1 MLRGISTHYFNIYTM
16 KQTKICA
23 ALLIMAASLTG
34 CGLGST
40 QSATTGNGQA
50 DVISAGAGILGA
62 ILGGGTGN
70 TATDVLTGVIG
81 VLTAGNQSAS
91 IVGTWTYDE
100 PSVEFQS
107 ENLLAQAGGAVAAK
121 EVVSKLKP
129 YYERIGITGGKMTI
143 TFNEDKTC
151 LVNIGGQNQTANYA
165 YDAKSHTLKVTGQN
179 LGLSFG
185 TIYATVGASQMSLT
199 LDSSKLLTLAQTIG
213 AASGNPTVTGL
224 SQLAGSFNGMK
235 TGFKFKRK

>member
-1 MLRGISTHYFNIYTM
+1 M

-165 YDAKSHTLKVTGQN
+165 YDAKSHTLKVKGRI
-179 LGLSFG
+179 S
-185 TIYATVGASQMSLT
+185 ACH
-199 LDSSKLLTLAQTIG
+199 LARFM
-213 AASGNPTVTGL
+213 L
-224 SQLAGSFNGMK
+224 
-235 TGFKFKRK
+235 R